1 MTNEEHAARIQQGAE
16 AWNRWRADNPEIIP
30 DLGGAGLRGLD
41 LTSANLDGAD
51 LRGADLRGT
60 CLSRATL
67 VGADLRGANL
77 FKAVVDDA
85 DLDGANL
92 TGVRFLKCAQLTA
105 ARNWQSSNRDETLAC
120 GAPIP
125 TRPSG
130 SDPTLGTQA
139 LGRSIH

>member
-1 MTNEEHAARIQQGAE
+1 MTSKEHVTRIQQGAA
-16 AWNRWRADNPEIIP
+16 AWNRWRVDNPEVVP
-30 DLGGAGLRGLD
+30 DLGEAGLRGLD
-41 LTSANLDGAD
+41 LTGANLDSAD
-51 LRGADLRGT
+51 LKGADLRGT
-60 CLSRATL
+60 SLSRATL

-92 TGVRFLKCAQLTA
+92 TGVRFLECVQLTA

-125 TRPSG
+125 TSRG
-130 SDPTLGTQA
+130 
-139 LGRSIH
+139 

>member
-1 MTNEEHAARIQQGAE
+1 MAREEHMARIHQGVA
-16 AWNRWRADNPEIIP
+16 AWNQWRADNPEVVP
-30 DLGGAGLRGLD
+30 DLGEAGLRGLD
-41 LTSANLDGAD
+41 LTGANLDSAD
-51 LRGADLRGT
+51 LKGADLRGT
-60 CLSRATL
+60 SLSRATL

-92 TGVRFLKCAQLTA
+92 TGVRFLECVQLTA

-125 TRPSG
+125 TSRG
-130 SDPTLGTQA
+130 
-139 LGRSIH
+139 